1 MFDGFRAI
9 DDPPHRPRRPDAH
22 HRRHSWSE
30 RERESILVD
39 ARGAELVVFRRWEE
53 FHREAL
59 GFMPTWDRMNASRL
73 SLSHSLRWRAR
84 GMLTLRAK
92 SGPSV
97 FSLQRVTD
105 AAIQARYGETI
116 VMTSV
121 APRISKTARIARY
134 AIEGTSESV
143 GSPGISFAKS
153 SRRISGRRLA
163 ISSSGGLPFA
173 LCRHASA
180 GGQS

>member
-1 MFDGFRAI
+1 M
-9 DDPPHRPRRPDAH
+9 
-22 HRRHSWSE
+22 
-30 RERESILVD
+30 D

-134 AIEGTSESV
+134 AIEGTSERSA